1 MMIFNPY
8 IESEQGNKGSWEV
21 VMSYNAITNEPILP
35 LEFKQIK
42 DDKINNDVN
51 KLATKLD

>member
-1 MMIFNPY
+1 MIFNPY